1 MKGQDMGIFGQMWE
15 YYAIRWSAQR
25 ERDCDRGEVSATTIV
40 LAAALI
46 ALALSVGVII
56 TDKVRNKA
64 NSLDLG

>member
-1 MKGQDMGIFGQMWE
+1 MGTWMQIWE
-15 YYAIRWSAQR
+15 YFTVRWSAQR
-25 ERDCDRGEVSATTIV
+25 EHDRDRGEVSATTIV

>member
-1 MKGQDMGIFGQMWE
+1 MNMGTFTQAWE
-15 YYAIRWSAQR
+15 HYMIRFRAQR
-25 ERDCDRGEVSATTIV
+25 EQDRDRGEVSATTIV

-56 TDKVRNKA
+56 SDKVRNKA

>member
-1 MKGQDMGIFGQMWE
+1 MGIFGQVWE
-15 YYAIRWSAQR
+15 YYAIRLVAQR
-25 ERDCDRGEVSATTIV
+25 ELDHDRGEVSATTIV

>member
-1 MKGQDMGIFGQMWE
+1 MDIIGQLWE
-15 YYAIRWSAQR
+15 YYCVRLGARR
-25 ERDCDRGEVSATTIV
+25 ERDKGEVSATTIV

-56 TDKVRNKA
+56 SDKVRNKA

>member
-1 MKGQDMGIFGQMWE
+1 MDTFGQLWE
-15 YYAIRWSAQR
+15 YYVTRWSAQR
-25 ERDCDRGEVSATTIV
+25 ERDMDRGEVSATTIV

-46 ALALSVGVII
+46 GLALSVGVII

>member
-1 MKGQDMGIFGQMWE
+1 METFGQMWQ
-15 YYAIRWSAQR
+15 YYSVRWMAQR
-25 ERDCDRGEVSATTIV
+25 DRDRDRGEVSATTIV

>member
-1 MKGQDMGIFGQMWE
+1 MDMFGQMWQ
-15 YYAIRWSAQR
+15 YYWVRLRVQR
-25 ERDCDRGEVSATTIV
+25 ELDRDRGEVSATTIV

-56 TDKVRNKA
+56 SDKVRNKA

>member
-1 MKGQDMGIFGQMWE
+1 MGTFGQMWE

-25 ERDCDRGEVSATTIV
+25 EQDCDRGEVSATTIV

>member
-1 MKGQDMGIFGQMWE
+1 MEIFGQMRE
-15 YYAIRWSAQR
+15 FYSIRLSAQR
-25 ERDCDRGEVSATTIV
+25 ERDFDRGEVSATTIV

>member
-1 MKGQDMGIFGQMWE
+1 MGTWMLIWE
-15 YYAIRWSAQR
+15 YVGVRWAAQR
-25 ERDCDRGEVSATTIV
+25 ELDRDRGEVSATTIV

>member
-1 MKGQDMGIFGQMWE
+1 MDTFGQLWE
-15 YYAIRWSAQR
+15 HYSIRWMAQR
-25 ERDCDRGEVSATTIV
+25 ERDRDRGELSATTIV

-46 ALALSVGVII
+46 GLALSVGVII